1 MLTGTHGTADTGMCQ
16 LVTDSCA
23 GFGTPDAHLNFH
35 PMFYASAE
43 AHPTPFGTVSAVN
56 LIEYKDIACP
66 EPESN
71 RHGLAA
77 GGF

>member
-1 MLTGTHGTADTGMCQ
+1 MNGT
-16 LVTDSCA
+16 VPDSIA
-23 GFGTPDAHLNFH
+23 SPDAFTQ
-35 PMFYASAE
+35 PE
-43 AHPTPFGTVSAVN
+43 AHPMRMGTVLSVKDSAN
-56 LIEYKDIACP
+56 NELWCP